1 MHNVVI
7 ENFAKLKSKKCGK
20 ENLEKLLLE
29 LPRDEEWNAAEKLE
43 NINKIMGLVDS
54 SVLLSDSIKQKLEK
68 HNIKSIDE
76 FDKETMKKDLVW
88 FVIKDVSTKLTK
100 NNKPYAIISSMGTR
114 GIDTRIRQWNTNGNG
129 YKKYGLYVAE
139 IESDEEWGFSIRN
152 NTSRV
157 MQLG

>member
-1 MHNVVI
+1 
-7 ENFAKLKSKKCGK
+7 
-20 ENLEKLLLE
+20 
-29 LPRDEEWNAAEKLE
+29 
-43 NINKIMGLVDS
+43 
-54 SVLLSDSIKQKLEK
+54 
-68 HNIKSIDE
+68 
-76 FDKETMKKDLVW
+76 MKKDLVW

-139 IESDEEWGFSIRN
+139 IEFDEEWGFSIRN